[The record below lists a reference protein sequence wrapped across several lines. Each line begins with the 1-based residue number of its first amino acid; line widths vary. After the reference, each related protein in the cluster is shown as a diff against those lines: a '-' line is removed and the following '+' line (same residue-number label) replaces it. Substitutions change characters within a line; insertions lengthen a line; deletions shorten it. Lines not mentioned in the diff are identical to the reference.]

1 MDIFTRSKLLLRIVF
16 VLLFFNLAATG
27 FLWFNNK
34 VVNDHQPSKGGKEN
48 VNRIMKEKLHLSREQ
63 QDAVFNLRE
72 DFARKEEILRQLINS
87 ERDSMNLLM
96 FRAETDENGLKL
108 LARRV
113 AENEYQ
119 MELYRIEQA
128 QQLMNIFT
136 NEQLIEFQNL
146 VINVRD
152 LMQPQKKK
160 E

>member
-1 MDIFTRSKLLLRIVF
+1 MDIFTRSRLLLRIVF

-27 FLWFNNK
+27 FMWFNNK
-34 VVNDHQPSKGGKEN
+34 DVTDRQPKRGKEN

-63 QDAVFNLRE
+63 QDSVFNLRE
-72 DFARKEEILRQLINS
+72 DFARKEEILRQLIKS

-96 FRAETDENGLKL
+96 FRADTDKNGLKR

-136 NEQLIEFQNL
+136 KEQLAEFQNL
-146 VINVRD
+146 VINIRD
-152 LMQPQKKK
+152 LLQPQKKK

>member
-1 MDIFTRSKLLLRIVF
+1 MDIFTRSRLLLRIVF

-27 FLWFNNK
+27 FMWFNNK
-34 VVNDHQPSKGGKEN
+34 DVTDRQPKRGKEN

-63 QDAVFNLRE
+63 QDSVFNLRE
-72 DFARKEEILRQLINS
+72 DFARKEEILSQLIKS

-96 FRAETDENGLKL
+96 FRADTDKNGLKR

-136 NEQLIEFQNL
+136 KEQLAEFQNL
-146 VINVRD
+146 VINIRD
-152 LMQPQKKK
+152 LLQPQKKK